1 MKPKNPSVKTPP
13 LPREKAAG
21 KAKKSPAPRGSRASG
36 PPSTG
41 PGTEGRPSPFGRT
54 FWVGVV
60 LVVLTVAVY
69 GQTVQQGFISFDDDD
84 YITNN
89 PVVQQGLTWEGV
101 LWAFSAPHVYN
112 WHPLTWLSHM
122 LDVQLFGLDA
132 GGHHL
137 MSLLFH
143 LANTL
148 LLFIVLRSMTGALWR
163 SGFVAALFALH
174 PLHVESVAWV
184 AERKDVLS
192 TLFWMLTLWCYVAYV
207 RKPGLRRYWPVL
219 LCFALG
225 LLAKQMAVTLPFVL
239 LLLDYWPLKRLGP
252 EGSAALSDWRRTVPL
267 IREKLPLFALAAAAS
282 VLIYLVQAET
292 GLVKSAEAFPLSV
305 RLENSLYSYAAY
317 LFKAFLPVHLAVFYP
332 HPGTAFPLWKAAGA
346 AALLLLITA
355 LVLRSRK
362 AYLAVGWFWYL
373 GTLVPVIGLV
383 QVGLQGMADR
393 YTYIPLIGIFIMA
406 AWGIPELVARWPSR
420 RVVLP
425 AAAVAVIAALA
436 ILTWFQAG
444 TWRSNV
450 ALYRHAVEVTTGNA
464 WAEYNLGL
472 ALTIEGRQRE
482 AVPHFQEAIRLKP
495 GNLNAI
501 LNLGAI
507 QAGQRDFASAR
518 ASFNR
523 VLELSPGHAEALK
536 NLSLLLIMQDDLAE
550 AAVRLRTLHRVR
562 PDSPE
567 GWFLTGLLDSRRGKP
582 ADAEADFRRAISLR
596 PDYAE
601 AHTNLAILLAEQ
613 GRLKEAIV
621 HFREAVRI
629 RPDDREA
636 ARNLE
641 MALGEAK
648 TRR

>member
-1 MKPKNPSVKTPP
+1 MPP
-13 LPREKAAG
+13 P
-21 KAKKSPAPRGSRASG
+21 
-36 PPSTG
+36 

-69 GQTVQQGFISFDDDD
+69 GQTVQHGFISFDDDD

-89 PVVQQGLTWEGV
+89 DVVQRGLTWEGF

-192 TLFWMLTLWCYVAYV
+192 TLFWMLTLWCYLAYV

-252 EGSAALSDWRRTVPL
+252 EAPGPFQSKPPSEGRPPVPRPDAVTDGGPGDSAALSDWRRTVPL
-267 IREKLPLFALAAAAS
+267 IREKLPLFALAAMAS

-305 RLENSLYSYAAY
+305 RLENALYSYAAY

-332 HPGTAFPLWKAAGA
+332 HPGTALPLWKAAGA

-355 LVLRSRK
+355 LVLWRRK

-420 RVVLP
+420 KVVLP

-436 ILTWFQAG
+436 IMTWFQAG

-550 AAVRLRTLHRVR
+550 AAARLQTLRRVR

-582 ADAEADFRRAISLR
+582 ADAEADFRRAINLR
-596 PDYAE
+596 LDYAE

-648 TRR
+648 TGR